1 MATLEKSTTPQPW
14 GRSARRSG
22 KPLEY
27 AVKNA
32 VIFPSSSPT
41 MDSDET
47 QLKMLEN
54 KINLNANFVNL
65 SKILALSFI
74 IYTAIEIACNQPSQ
88 PACVNPVV
96 YEGSIKQY
104 ITDFYYKI
112 TTSTQSCEEQV
123 ELYKREASAFL
134 EKIKG
139 LIGVSIGFALP
150 YIIFYL
156 QKLETSCT
164 ILGGKRSGYS
174 KRSGYKRSG
183 HKRSGYKH
191 SGHSKHSGHK
201 RSGYKHSGHK
211 HSGHSKRSGYKHK
224 SRQTKRK

>member
-14 GRSARRSG
+14 GRRARRSE
-22 KPLEY
+22 KALEY

-164 ILGGKRSGYS
+164 ILGGKRSGY

-183 HKRSGYKH
+183 HSKRSGYKH
-191 SGHSKHSGHK
+191 SGHSK

-211 HSGHSKRSGYKHK
+211 HSGHSKRSGHKHK
-224 SRQTKRK
+224 SKSKQTKRK

>member
-1 MATLEKSTTPQPW
+1 MKVFVNGSFDVLHTGHLDLLNYAKSLGDFLHVALDSDRRISEKKGPDRPFNNENNRTVLMTNI
-14 GRSARRSG
+14 
-22 KPLEY
+22 K
-27 AVKNA
+27 AVNQ
-32 VIFPSSSPT
+32 VSVF
-41 MDSDET
+41 DSDEE
-47 QLKMLEN
+47 L
-54 KINLNANFVNL
+54 IN
-65 SKILALSFI
+65 I
-74 IYTAIEIACNQPSQ
+74 
-88 PACVNPVV
+88 
-96 YEGSIKQY
+96 IKQY

-164 ILGGKRSGYS
+164 ILGGKYKKHTRSGY

-183 HKRSGYKH
+183 HKRSG
-191 SGHSKHSGHK
+191 HK
-201 RSGYKHSGHK
+201 RSGYK
-211 HSGHSKRSGYKHK
+211 RSGYKRKSK